1 MKPIINEITL
11 KPLIFASSNT
21 HKLEEVRRIFK
32 LYTVLG
38 LKDIGFTKEIVEDG
52 FDLEDN
58 AFIKARA
65 VAEYVKEKNLD
76 CAVLSD
82 DSGLFVKALN
92 YEPGMYSSRYSG
104 LGDEGNRQKLLN
116 NLINI
121 QDRSAYFQCYAV
133 LIMPDG
139 TEMVEQGKTYGDITK
154 TKIGDESFG
163 YDCIFWSNPL
173 KKTFGQATTAE
184 KDSVSHRAIAMK
196 PIKEYLDSINYRGVD
211 TREY

>member
-1 MKPIINEITL
+1 MRE
-11 KPLIFASSNT
+11 LIFASNNK

-32 LYTVLG
+32 LYKVVG

-52 FDLEDN
+52 YDLEDN

-65 VAEYVKEKNLD
+65 VREYIKEKNLD

-92 YEPGMYSSRYSG
+92 YEPGMYSARYSG
-104 LGDEGNRQKLLN
+104 QGDEANRQKLLGK
-116 NLINI
+116 LINI
-121 QDRSAYFQCYAV
+121 QDRSAYFQCFSV

-139 TEMVEQGKTYGDITK
+139 TEYVQQGKAHGVITK

-163 YDCIFWSNPL
+163 YDCIFWSNKL
-173 KKTFGQATTAE
+173 KKTFGQASTEE
-184 KDSVSHRAIAMK
+184 KDSVSHRAIAMR
-196 PIKEYLDSINYRGVD
+196 PFKEYLDSINYRGLD
-211 TREY
+211 DSEY

>member
-1 MKPIINEITL
+1 MRE
-11 KPLIFASSNT
+11 LIFASNNL
-21 HKLEEVRRIFK
+21 HKLAEVRRIFK
-32 LYTVLG
+32 LYKVVG
-38 LKDIGFTKEIVEDG
+38 LKDIGFNKEIVEDG
-52 FDLEDN
+52 YDLEDN

-65 VAEYVKEKNLD
+65 VMEYVKEKKLD

-116 NLINI
+116 NLQGI
-121 QDRSAYFQCYAV
+121 QDRSAYFQCFSV
-133 LIMPDG
+133 LLMPDG
-139 TEMVEQGKTYGDITK
+139 TEMVRQGKTYGVITK

-173 KKTFGQATTAE
+173 NKTFGQATMEE

-196 PIKEYLDSINYRGVD
+196 PIKEYLDSINYRGIDD
-211 TREY
+211 TEY

>member
-1 MKPIINEITL
+1 MRE
-11 KPLIFASSNT
+11 LIFASNNR

-32 LYTVLG
+32 LYKVVG
-38 LKDIGFTKEIVEDG
+38 LQDIGFTKEIIEDG
-52 FDLEDN
+52 YDLEDN
-58 AFIKARA
+58 AFIKAKA
-65 VAEYVKEKNLD
+65 VAEYVKEKKLD

-92 YEPGMYSSRYSG
+92 YEPGMYSARYSG
-104 LGDEGNRQKLLN
+104 QGDEGNRQKLLN
-116 NLINI
+116 NLLNI
-121 QDRSAYFQCYAV
+121 QDRSAYFQCFAV

-139 TEMVEQGKTYGDITK
+139 TEIVQQGKTYGVITK

-173 KKTFGQATTAE
+173 KKTFGQATMEE

-196 PIKEYLDSINYRGVD
+196 PIKEYLDSINYRQIDD
-211 TREY
+211 TEY

>member
-1 MKPIINEITL
+1 MRE
-11 KPLIFASSNT
+11 LIFASNNL

-32 LYTVLG
+32 LYKVVG
-38 LKDIGFTKEIVEDG
+38 LRDIGFNKEIVEDG
-52 FDLEDN
+52 YDLEDN

-65 VAEYVKEKNLD
+65 VMEYVKENNLD

-92 YEPGMYSSRYSG
+92 YEPGMYSARYSG
-104 LGDEGNRQKLLN
+104 LGDEGNRQKLLS
-116 NLINI
+116 NLQGI
-121 QDRSAYFQCYAV
+121 QDRTAYFQCFSV
-133 LIMPDG
+133 LLMPDG
-139 TEMVEQGKTYGDITK
+139 TEMVNQGKTYGVITK

-173 KKTFGQATTAE
+173 NKTFGQATMEE

-196 PIKEYLDSINYRGVD
+196 PIKEYLDSINYRGID
-211 TREY
+211 DREY